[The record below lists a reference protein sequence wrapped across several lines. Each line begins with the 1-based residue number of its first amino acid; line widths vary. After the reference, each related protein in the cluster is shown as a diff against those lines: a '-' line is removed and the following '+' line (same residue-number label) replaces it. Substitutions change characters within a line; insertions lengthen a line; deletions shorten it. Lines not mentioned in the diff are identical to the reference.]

1 MANCLPFA
9 GMEFAA
15 FLSKRI
21 WGVLSPERGEA
32 MPSLYIH
39 VPFCVQKCNYCAF
52 YSEPWQRAKAEDYLA
67 SLNREVV
74 LRQHE
79 ISEEIETLFIG
90 GGTPTALPEAELD
103 ALLSII
109 HDKLRFKDGAEK
121 TIEANPGTLTAEKL
135 QILHKQGINRISLG
149 VQSLNDD
156 LLRQIGR
163 IHRTEEVREGV
174 HLIREAGFKNLNL
187 DLMFGLPGQTQA
199 DWRDTL
205 EEALRLRPEHLSVY
219 GLMVEEGTPLALNSE
234 SLTNLPDDDSQAEM
248 YHLAR
253 EILSKAGY
261 WHYEVSNY
269 ALPGY
274 ECQHNLGYWHRKD
287 YLGIGPSAVSCL
299 NNRRY
304 QNVEDIL
311 LYAKMLSQ
319 GELPVD
325 SQKNEFLSQHEQ
337 IAELLIL
344 GLRLKDGV
352 NLSQFKKVVGA
363 DLFELYP
370 AVLERYLKAGV
381 LKIEEGSLLLQPE
394 YWFVANGV
402 LQEFV

>member
-1 MANCLPFA
+1 
-9 GMEFAA
+9 
-15 FLSKRI
+15 
-21 WGVLSPERGEA
+21 
-32 MPSLYIH
+32 MPSLYVH
-39 VPFCVQKCNYCAF
+39 VPFCVKKCDYCAF
-52 YSEPWQRAKAEDYLA
+52 YSEPWQRAKAEAYLV
-67 SLNREVV
+67 SLNREVG
-74 LRQHE
+74 LRQQE
-79 ISEEIETLFIG
+79 ISEELETLFIG

-109 HDKLRFKDGAEK
+109 HGKLRFKDGAEK

-135 QILHKQGINRISLG
+135 QILRQQGINRISLG

-163 IHRTEEVREGV
+163 IHRTEEVRDGMR
-174 HLIREAGFKNLNL
+174 LIREAGFKNLNL

-219 GLMVEEGTPLALNSE
+219 GLMVEGGTPLALNSE

-253 EILSKAGY
+253 EILGKAGY
-261 WHYEVSNY
+261 RHYEVSNY

-325 SQKNEFLSQHEQ
+325 SQKNEFLSKHEQ

-352 NLSQFKKVVGA
+352 NLSQFQKEVGA
-363 DLFELYP
+363 ELFELYP

>member
-1 MANCLPFA
+1 
-9 GMEFAA
+9 MEFAV

-21 WGVLSPERGEA
+21 WGVLFPERGEA

-109 HDKLRFKDGAEK
+109 HGKLRFKDGAEK
-121 TIEANPGTLTAEKL
+121 TTEANPGTLTAEKL
-135 QILHKQGINRISLG
+135 QILHTQGINRISLG
-149 VQSLNDD
+149 VQSFNDD
-156 LLRQIGR
+156 LLKRIGR
-163 IHRTEEVREGV
+163 IHQAEEVADGV
-174 HLIREAGFKNLNL
+174 RLIREAGFKNLNL

-199 DWRDTL
+199 NWRDTL
-205 EEALRLRPEHLSVY
+205 EEALRIRPEHLSVY
-219 GLMVEEGTPLALNSE
+219 GLMVEEGTPMALNSE
-234 SLTNLPDDDSQAEM
+234 AITNLPDDDSQAEM
-248 YHLAR
+248 YHVAR
-253 EILSKAGY
+253 EILGQAGY
-261 WHYEVSNY
+261 RHYEVSNY

-274 ECQHNLGYWHRKD
+274 ECRHNLGYWRRQE

-299 NNRRY
+299 NNHRY
-304 QNVEDIL
+304 QNVEDINA
-311 LYAKMLSQ
+311 YETMLSQ
-319 GELPVD
+319 GKLPVD
-325 SQKNEFLSQHEQ
+325 PQEDEFLSKHEQ
-337 IAELLIL
+337 MAELLML

-352 NLSQFKKVVGA
+352 NLLQFKKEVGA

-370 AVLERYLKAGV
+370 AVLERYLKASV
-381 LKIEEGSLLLQPE
+381 LKIEEGSLLLRPE

>member
-1 MANCLPFA
+1 
-9 GMEFAA
+9 
-15 FLSKRI
+15 
-21 WGVLSPERGEA
+21 

-109 HDKLRFKDGAEK
+109 HGKLRFKDGAEK
-121 TIEANPGTLTAEKL
+121 TTEANPGTLTAEKL
-135 QILHKQGINRISLG
+135 QILHTQGINRISLG
-149 VQSLNDD
+149 VQSFNDD
-156 LLRQIGR
+156 LLKRIGR
-163 IHRTEEVREGV
+163 IHQAEEVADGV
-174 HLIREAGFKNLNL
+174 RLIREAGFKNLNL

-199 DWRDTL
+199 NWRDTL
-205 EEALRLRPEHLSVY
+205 EEALRIRPEHLSVY
-219 GLMVEEGTPLALNSE
+219 GLMVEEGTPMALNSE
-234 SLTNLPDDDSQAEM
+234 AITNLPDDDSQAEM
-248 YHLAR
+248 YHVAR
-253 EILSKAGY
+253 EILGQAGY
-261 WHYEVSNY
+261 RHYEVSNY

-274 ECQHNLGYWHRKD
+274 ECRHNLGYWRRQE

-299 NNRRY
+299 NNHRY
-304 QNVEDIL
+304 QNVEDINA
-311 LYAKMLSQ
+311 YETMLSQ
-319 GELPVD
+319 GKLPVD
-325 SQKNEFLSQHEQ
+325 PQEDEFLSKHEQ
-337 IAELLIL
+337 MAELLML

-352 NLSQFKKVVGA
+352 NLLQFKKEVGA

-370 AVLERYLKAGV
+370 AVLERYLKASV
-381 LKIEEGSLLLQPE
+381 LKIEEGSLLLRPE